1 MRQEIGLLK
10 SPIGNLQ
17 SAYNALYHLGLD
29 PVWVDENFRL
39 YDDLSHLIVPGV
51 GHFGAVMA
59 YLNESG
65 FSDRIRSF
73 AASGRPLL
81 GICVGM
87 QVLATNGT
95 EGGETPGLGLIDAR
109 VERLPEENGLTLPH
123 VGWNNVALTV
133 DHPVFIDIKPNRDFY
148 FVHSYGVTT
157 ASEADSLGTTV
168 YGRRFASIIG
178 RKNVLG
184 FQFHPEKSQANGLKL
199 LENFCFWDGQC

>member
-17 SAYNALYHLGLD
+17 SAYNALYQLGLD
-29 PVWVDENFRL
+29 PVWIDENFRSD
-39 YDDLSHLIVPGV
+39 DDLTHLIVPGV

-59 YLNESG
+59 YFNERG

-73 AASGRPLL
+73 AATGRPLL

-87 QVLATNGT
+87 QVLATTGT
-95 EGGETPGLGLIDAR
+95 EGGETPGIGLIDAR

-123 VGWNNVALTV
+123 VGWNNVALSV
-133 DHPVFIDIKPNRDFY
+133 DHPVFADIKPNRDFY

-178 RKNVLG
+178 RDNVLG
-184 FQFHPEKSQANGLKL
+184 FQFHPEKSQTNGLKL
-199 LENFCFWDGQC
+199 LENFCLWDGRC

>member
-29 PVWVDENFRL
+29 PVWVDENFRS

-65 FSDRIRSF
+65 FSNRIRSF

-123 VGWNNVALTV
+123 VGWNNVAWTV
-133 DHPVFIDIKPNRDFY
+133 DHPVFIGIKPDRDFY

-178 RKNVLG
+178 RDNVLG

>member
-17 SAYNALYHLGLD
+17 SAYNALYHLGVD
-29 PVWVDENFRL
+29 PVWVDENFRS

-51 GHFGAVMA
+51 GHFGAVMT

-65 FSDRIRSF
+65 FSHQIRSF
-73 AASGRPLL
+73 ASSGRPLL

-87 QVLATNGT
+87 QVLATVGT
-95 EGGETPGLGLIDAR
+95 EGGDTLGLGLIEAR
-109 VERLPEENGLTLPH
+109 VERLPEGDGLALPH
-123 VGWNNVALTV
+123 VGWNNVALNA
-133 DHPVFIDIKPNRDFY
+133 DHPVFADIKPNRDFY
-148 FVHSYGVTT
+148 FVHSFGVTT
-157 ASEADSLGTTV
+157 ANEADSLGTTV

-178 RKNVLG
+178 RDNVLG

-199 LENFCFWDGQC
+199 LENFCFWDGRC

>member
-1 MRQEIGLLK
+1 MRREIGLLK
-10 SPIGNLQ
+10 TPIGNLQ

-29 PVWVDENFRL
+29 PVWIDENFRSD
-39 YDDLSHLIVPGV
+39 DDLSHLIVPGV

-59 YLNESG
+59 HLNERG

-81 GICVGM
+81 GVCVGM
-87 QVLATNGT
+87 QVLATTGT

-109 VERLPEENGLTLPH
+109 VERLPEGNGLTLPH
-123 VGWNNVALTV
+123 VGWNNVDLTV
-133 DHPVFIDIKPNRDFY
+133 DHPVFVDIKPNRDFY

-157 ASEADSLGTTV
+157 ASEAHSLGTTV

-178 RKNVLG
+178 RDNVLG

-199 LENFCFWDGQC
+199 LENFCFWDGRC

>member
-17 SAYNALYHLGLD
+17 SAYNALYHVGLN
-29 PVWVDENFRL
+29 PVWVDEDFRSD
-39 YDDLSHLIVPGV
+39 DDLSHLIVPGV

-87 QVLATNGT
+87 QVLASKGT

-123 VGWNNVALTV
+123 VGWNNVALTA
-133 DHPVFIDIKPNRDFY
+133 DHPVFVDIKPNRDFY

-157 ASEADSLGTTV
+157 VNEVDSLGTTV

-178 RKNVLG
+178 RDNVLG

>member
-1 MRQEIGLLK
+1 MKQWIGLLK

-29 PVWVDENFRL
+29 PVWVDENFRSD
-39 YDDLSHLIVPGV
+39 DDLSHLIVPGV

-59 YLNESG
+59 YLNQSG

-73 AASGRPLL
+73 ASSGRPLL

-87 QVLATNGT
+87 QVLASKGT
-95 EGGETPGLGLIDAR
+95 EGGETPGLGLINAR
-109 VERLPEENGLTLPH
+109 VERLPEESGLTLPH

-133 DHPVFIDIKPNRDFY
+133 DHPVFVDIKPNRDFY

-157 ASEADSLGTTV
+157 ANEVDSLGTTV

-178 RKNVLG
+178 RGNVLG